1 MIFFIHAKTNA
12 TVLFFD
18 KNVYVYV
25 LHADTSG

>member
-1 MIFFIHAKTNA
+1 MIFLSMLKQTQQFC
-12 TVLFFD
+12 FFD